1 MHTVVLLAVEAEDK
15 DDAIAK
21 AEHHAH
27 EQPWSD
33 WSEHGGRWSDLLEG
47 SVLCYA
53 DDPVKFTETVNTFLG
68 FTKKR
73 FDDLMKQVGH
83 YTVGEL
89 ATNPELNF
97 PYSYGPAAE
106 GSTDEERKER
116 LTKSLSLFRATKLL
130 ELISGASAE
139 NQHFYDVQEFTNE
152 TRFME
157 ERIAKDPK
165 NQFIV
170 VWDFHS

>member
-1 MHTVVLLAVEAEDK
+1 VHSVVLLAVEAEDRE
-15 DDAIAK
+15 DAIAK
-21 AEHHAH
+21 AEAHAND
-27 EQPWSD
+27 QSWSD
-33 WSEHGGRWSDLLEG
+33 WSEHGGRWADLLEG

-68 FTKKR
+68 FTKER
-73 FDDLMKQVGH
+73 FDDLIRQVGH

-89 ATNPELNF
+89 ATNPELSFSSFN
-97 PYSYGPAAE
+97 GPAPE
-106 GSTDEERKER
+106 DYTDEQKKER

-130 ELISGASAE
+130 ELISGASTE
-139 NQHFYDVQEFTNE
+139 NQHFYDIQEFTNE

-157 ERIAKDPK
+157 ERIAKNPE